1 MNAMIACKAFD
12 KLPEDARRIR
22 EEVFVKEQGF
32 TIEFDDKDSISRHMV
47 LYADGIPAGTCRVF
61 WDDQQKSYVIGR
73 VAVRKIF
80 RGKHYGTELLKAAE
94 QEVRE
99 AGGKTLALA
108 AQVRVKHFYESLGYT
123 ASGEEFLDEFC
134 PHVWMRKVL

>member
-47 LYADGIPAGTCRVF
+47 LYAHGIPAGTCRVF
-61 WDDQQKSYVIGR
+61 WDNQQKSYVIGR

-80 RGKHYGTELLKAAE
+80 RGTIMARNY
-94 QEVRE
+94 
-99 AGGKTLALA
+99 
-108 AQVRVKHFYESLGYT
+108 
-123 ASGEEFLDEFC
+123 
-134 PHVWMRKVL
+134 

>member
-1 MNAMIACKAFD
+1 MIECKSFD
-12 KLPEDARRIR
+12 KLPDDARRIR

-80 RGKHYGTELLKAAE
+80 RGNHYGTELLKAAE

-99 AGGKTLALA
+99 AGGKTLALT